1 MKYTIQ
7 FELST
12 AKVMKSGSISGG
24 ILNASCDIETE
35 INDTEQILNDPNL
48 KHICYMSIKD
58 NKQLKNKGKILSI
71 NIKEVTHYQPVQVP
85 KPPIF

>member
-1 MKYTIQ
+1 MKYTVQ

-12 AKVMKSGSISGG
+12 AKVMKSGAISGG

-35 INDTEQILNDPNL
+35 IDNTETILNDPNL
-48 KHICYMSIKD
+48 KHICYLSIKD

-71 NIKEVTHYQPVQVP
+71 NIKEVTPNT
-85 KPPIF
+85 K